1 MSEIKKLYPWQER
14 IVQGIMHGRE
24 IKLMMA
30 SRRTGKSMFSAQALQ
45 RLWDDISNRPIEDLV
60 LDERKFAG
68 ARFYTIEP
76 VGGNWRDM
84 ENWCTET
91 FGEAAEVWDLKSA
104 DEQFIWPQ
112 VGRWYKNDRKFWF
125 RNERD
130 RTLFIMR
137 WSR

>member
-1 MSEIKKLYPWQER
+1 MSF
-14 IVQGIMHGRE
+14 
-24 IKLMMA
+24 
-30 SRRTGKSMFSAQALQ
+30 RRSGMSLFSALALQ

-84 ENWCTET
+84 EDWCTET